1 MEWEVSPSDR
11 SQAPV
16 NIFEDA
22 SVSLSR
28 KLEMTTVGHTFQTQM
43 VTETDRRRHA
53 SASAG
58 PSYVF
63 GTRWI
68 LAEQQAAAPTA

>member
-16 NIFEDA
+16 NIFEDVSA
-22 SVSLSR
+22 SLSR
-28 KLEMTTVGHTFQTQM
+28 KLEMTTVDDTFHAQM

-58 PSYVF
+58 PSYAF
-63 GTRWI
+63 GTRGI
-68 LAEQQAAAPTA
+68 LAEQQAATPTA